1 MANSKLRFCTKIGA
15 NNNHN
20 RRPIMKNILK
30 KLFIFALIAC
40 LALSALAGCE
50 TPKGDEPPE
59 KLPLTQAEMNTKS
72 TEAIMSAGMGMLV
85 GGKNTQATAS
95 IVIGAGET
103 QLFALKDLS
112 LKIKGSAGTS
122 LTDIDVYFGGKLSA
136 TGIPESAFALTLSDG
151 VLFVDAAGAKI
162 KANSADINSAF
173 ATIFSLIANL
183 GDVEKAVKSLAVG
196 GDVSLESLIGD
207 CTYAEV
213 SGAVSITLPILLEP
227 FSAELKGMSV
237 NIAVTLKKVGD
248 AYTFGKI
255 LINQIVMG
263 MNLKADVTFITPD
276 ATEIAPPADAAEYL
290 DYSGLFGVIDTDL
303 VNAILATIQKQS
315 FELSGKV
322 DFKQITKNS
331 AGEEVGTV
339 YPLLNLDLKAKIE
352 RALLGTKA
360 LINYEVGGFA
370 ALILPSCDIY
380 IPMDGDSLVY
390 LVETM
395 NSPLG
400 GDPVTTKKSMTSDDY
415 ITSLSSL
422 SSLTSMMEVFG
433 LNTTPNEN
441 ILEMLAIIKSVEKT
455 SSTNGK
461 SLTIKLD
468 MAKLLPKNVH
478 ASGATL
484 FKEEWLRIEIGT
496 NGLLKS
502 LTGKIVFQQPD
513 EYQDEDKDEKI
524 FLSLDINISL
534 DKTDGVTVIAPD
546 GFNKSDYPLTPYVPE
561 VVE

>member
-1 MANSKLRFCTKIGA
+1 
-15 NNNHN
+15 
-20 RRPIMKNILK
+20 MKNILK

-248 AYTFGKI
+248 AYTFEKI

-276 ATEIAPPADAAEYL
+276 SIEIAPPADAAEYL
-290 DYSGLFGVIDTDL
+290 DYSGLFGIIDTDL

-315 FELSGKV
+315 FELSANASLTWIDIDSMGNISYG
-322 DFKQITKNS
+322 QPMI
-331 AGEEVGTV
+331 AVG
-339 YPLLNLDLKAKIE
+339 LNAKIE
-352 RALLGTKA
+352 RAELGTKA
-360 LINYEVGGFA
+360 LIDYKVGGLASMFVPTLA
-370 ALILPSCDIY
+370 PINQIY
-380 IPMDGDSLVY
+380 MPMDGDSLMY
-390 LVETM
+390 ITETRTEYE
-395 NSPLG
+395 S
-400 GDPVTTKKSMTSDDY
+400 DVIASVDKKSMTADDY
-415 ITSLSSL
+415 LSSL
-422 SSLTSMMEVFG
+422 SSMSSMLPLMEILTGLSFSINDKPME
-433 LNTTPNEN
+433 
-441 ILEMLAIIKSVEKT
+441 ILSVIKSVEKKT
-455 SSTNGK
+455 NENGK
-461 SLTIKLD
+461 FLTIQLD
-468 MAKLLPKNVH
+468 MTKLLPENIDEDGKSRFVDQ
-478 ASGATL
+478 
-484 FKEEWLRIEIGT
+484 WLKIQIGT
-496 NGLLKS
+496 DGLLKRITGNIMTRAIVEQEGEDD
-502 LTGKIVFQQPD
+502 LTRLIVIKID
-513 EYQDEDKDEKI
+513 A
-524 FLSLDINISL
+524 SL

-546 GFNKSDYPLTPYVPE
+546 GFDKANYPLTPYVPP
-561 VVE
+561 VV